1 MCTFCSSF
9 DFGSVGIKYDGGK
22 EMLYSPSHTGGVPDA
37 ERFQFCPVCGRSL
50 LPAGVPEMD
59 YYKVQQLEK
68 MLEHETSV
76 HEVHYGAYLSHWYG
90 DTKNITLDA
99 GGLKTLLEHYRHHK
113 TDMG

>member
-22 EMLYSPSHTGGVPDA
+22 EMLYSPAHTGDVPDA

-59 YYKVQQLEK
+59 YYKVQQLEM
-68 MLEHETSV
+68 MLEHET
-76 HEVHYGAYLSHWYG
+76 AC
-90 DTKNITLDA
+90 TKSITVRTFPIGTA
-99 GGLKTLLEHYRHHK
+99 IQRP
-113 TDMG
+113 